1 MAAVIKVFTPVK
13 RVPIMIGKAQNGQ
26 KLPFGP
32 YTLPQIAGGAALL
45 LATSLCAL
53 TFPVNAAVTFI
64 TGLCFT
70 VVVVFALG
78 LVPYTGV
85 RLISRAW
92 WIARLLTARR
102 PVSASGVPITTDS
115 NPHIVLIEQTVVLLL
130 PDAGRSQPSTPRF
143 VVESNDSTSPSV
155 VAETPWLGGGPTSP
169 QDRN

>member
-92 WIARLLTARR
+92 WIARLLVARR

-115 NPHIVLIEQTVVLLL
+115 NPHLVLIDQTVVLLL
-130 PDAGRSQPSTPRF
+130 PDASRTQPSTPRF
-143 VVESNDSTSPSV
+143 AAAGNYSATRSAA
-155 VAETPWLGGGPTSP
+155 AEISWLGGDPASP
-169 QDRN
+169 SDRN